1 SGWSSLAAVLAS
13 CWKRRTSCSSC
24 ATSGGSTLI
33 ATARSS
39 VRSCA
44 RNTAPIPP
52 FPRRRSMR
60 YLPSSTRRRRSCT
73 TSLLL
78 VLVGPSPPETSA
90 PHDRQNRLFSGIGV
104 WQRKH
109 SSTPLVI
116 GGAVLRSAGRS
127 PPAPCDDAQRSE
139 PQRGSPA
146 WE

>member
-1 SGWSSLAAVLAS
+1 
-13 CWKRRTSCSSC
+13 
-24 ATSGGSTLI
+24 
-33 ATARSS
+33 
-39 VRSCA
+39 
-44 RNTAPIPP
+44 
-52 FPRRRSMR
+52 

-116 GGAVLRSAGRS
+116 GGAVLRRAGRS
-127 PPAPCDDAQRSE
+127 APAPCDDAQRPE

-146 WE
+146 WEGPETRRSCRCRWRRASARPRNPRRRRSRDRKSVV